1 MWVRVFFMLL
11 SSTECCSTSPVEML
25 LGFLKLHLLA
35 GDVSMPWAAHGV
47 LWDHAG
53 EHASPGGSGLQKFHL
68 SQLLLLTHMGD
79 DTPPEY
85 SQSAAIGRKAFCV
98 FLQWDSLFSWC
109 PLHSWVPLLPRAESW
124 TSVQLPVP
132 ELCSLPPLYSSLFF
146 CGCTHET
153 FDMLS
158 YEWVRQNWLPLY

>member
-1 MWVRVFFMLL
+1 MALTYCSWVTISPCCSLGLQGSGSQHGCTSPYAHCTAMWVRVFFMLL

-68 SQLLLLTHMGD
+68 SQLLLLTHMGA

-85 SQSAAIGRKAFCV
+85 SQSAAIGRKAFRV

-109 PLHSWVPLLPRAESW
+109 PLHSCS
-124 TSVQLPVP
+124 TSAAQSR
-132 ELCSLPPLYSSLFF
+132 EL
-146 CGCTHET
+146 
-153 FDMLS
+153 D
-158 YEWVRQNWLPLY
+158 